1 MEIMTKNNNN
11 LVWLDM
17 EMTGLD
23 PVNDKIIEIAVIV
36 TDPNLEILSEA
47 PVFVIKQDNSL
58 LQNMDAWNT
67 NTHSK
72 SGLIEKVKHSTT
84 SEKDAEDQL
93 INFLKPYV
101 DKNKSPM
108 CGNTICQDRRF
119 MANYMPKLEAYFH
132 YRNLDVSVFKELAK
146 RWRPE
151 LIGKFKK
158 SAKHE
163 ALADIKESIEEL
175 KFYREHF
182 LKIPN
187 D

>member
-47 PVFVIKQDNSL
+47 PVFVIKQDDSL

-84 SEKDAEDQL
+84 TEKDAEDQL

>member
-1 MEIMTKNNNN
+1 MTKNNNN

-93 INFLKPYV
+93 ARIVP
-101 DKNKSPM
+101 
-108 CGNTICQDRRF
+108 
-119 MANYMPKLEAYFH
+119 
-132 YRNLDVSVFKELAK
+132 
-146 RWRPE
+146 
-151 LIGKFKK
+151 
-158 SAKHE
+158 
-163 ALADIKESIEEL
+163 
-175 KFYREHF
+175 
-182 LKIPN
+182 
-187 D
+187 

>member
-47 PVFVIKQDNSL
+47 PVFVIKQDDSL

-93 INFLKPYV
+93 INFLKPYI

>member
-47 PVFVIKQDNSL
+47 PVFVIKQDDSL

>member
-1 MEIMTKNNNN
+1 MTKNNNN

-47 PVFVIKQDNSL
+47 PVFVIKQDDSL

-84 SEKDAEDQL
+84 SERDAEDQL

>member
-23 PVNDKIIEIAVIV
+23 PVNDKIIEIAVII

-47 PVFVIKQDNSL
+47 PVFVIKQDDSL

-84 SEKDAEDQL
+84 TEKDAEDQL

-158 SAKHE
+158 SNAPRFNSKPYKT
-163 ALADIKESIEEL
+163 IS
-175 KFYREHF
+175 
-182 LKIPN
+182 P
-187 D
+187 

>member
-1 MEIMTKNNNN
+1 MKIMTKNNNN

-47 PVFVIKQDNSL
+47 PVFVIKQDDSL
-58 LQNMDAWNT
+58 LKNMDVWNT

-72 SGLIEKVKHSTT
+72 SGLIEKIKLSTT
-84 SEKDAEDQL
+84 TEQDVEDQL
-93 INFLKPYV
+93 IDFLKPFV

-119 MANYMPKLEAYFH
+119 MANYMPKLETYFH

-158 SAKHE
+158 TAKHE

-182 LKIPN
+182 LKMPN

>member
-1 MEIMTKNNNN
+1 MTKNNNN

-47 PVFVIKQDNSL
+47 PVFVIKQDDLL
-58 LQNMDAWNT
+58 LQSMDAWNT

-84 SEKDAEDQL
+84 TEKDAEDQL

>member
-47 PVFVIKQDNSL
+47 PVFVIKQDDLL

-84 SEKDAEDQL
+84 TEKDAEDQL
-93 INFLKPYV
+93 INFLRPYV

>member
-1 MEIMTKNNNN
+1 MTKNNNN

-47 PVFVIKQDNSL
+47 PVFVIKQDELL

-84 SEKDAEDQL
+84 TEKDAEDHL

>member
-23 PVNDKIIEIAVIV
+23 PVNDKIIEIAVII

-119 MANYMPKLEAYFH
+119 MANYMPKLETYFH

-158 SAKHE
+158 TAKHE

-182 LKIPN
+182 LKMPN

>member
-23 PVNDKIIEIAVIV
+23 PVNDKIIEIAVII

-47 PVFVIKQDNSL
+47 PVFVIKQDDSL

-84 SEKDAEDQL
+84 TEKDAEDQL

-175 KFYREHF
+175 KFYREYF

>member
-1 MEIMTKNNNN
+1 MTKNNNN

-47 PVFVIKQDNSL
+47 PVFVIKQDDLL

-67 NTHSK
+67 STHSK

-84 SEKDAEDQL
+84 TEKDAEDQL
-93 INFLKPYV
+93 INFLRPYV

>member
-1 MEIMTKNNNN
+1 MTKNNNN

-47 PVFVIKQDNSL
+47 PVFVIKQDDSL

-84 SEKDAEDQL
+84 TEKDAEDQL

>member
-47 PVFVIKQDNSL
+47 PVFVIKQDELL

-84 SEKDAEDQL
+84 TEKDAEDQL

>member
-1 MEIMTKNNNN
+1 MTKNNNN

-47 PVFVIKQDNSL
+47 PVFVIKQDEFL

-84 SEKDAEDQL
+84 TEKDAEDQL

>member
-47 PVFVIKQDNSL
+47 PVFVIKQDELL

-84 SEKDAEDQL
+84 TEKDAEDQL
-93 INFLKPYV
+93 INFLRPYV

>member
-1 MEIMTKNNNN
+1 
-11 LVWLDM
+11 
-17 EMTGLD
+17 
-23 PVNDKIIEIAVIV
+23 
-36 TDPNLEILSEA
+36 
-47 PVFVIKQDNSL
+47 
-58 LQNMDAWNT
+58 MDAWNT

>member
-17 EMTGLD
+17 EMTCLD

>member
-23 PVNDKIIEIAVIV
+23 PVNDKIIEIAVII

-47 PVFVIKQDNSL
+47 RVFVIKQDDSL

-84 SEKDAEDQL
+84 TEKDAEDQL

>member
-23 PVNDKIIEIAVIV
+23 PVNDKIIEIAVII

-47 PVFVIKQDNSL
+47 PVFVIKQDDSL

-84 SEKDAEDQL
+84 TEKDVEDQL

>member
-1 MEIMTKNNNN
+1 MTKNNNN

-72 SGLIEKVKHSTT
+72 SGLIEKIKLSTT
-84 SEKDAEDQL
+84 TEQDVEDQL
-93 INFLKPYV
+93 IDFLKPFV

-182 LKIPN
+182 LKMPN

>member
-47 PVFVIKQDNSL
+47 PVFVIKQDDSL

-182 LKIPN
+182 LKMPN

>member
-36 TDPNLEILSEA
+36 TDSNLEILSEA
-47 PVFVIKQDNSL
+47 PVFVIKQDDSL

>member
-23 PVNDKIIEIAVIV
+23 PVNDKIIEIAVII

-47 PVFVIKQDNSL
+47 PVFVIKQDDSL
-58 LQNMDAWNT
+58 LKNMDAWNT

-84 SEKDAEDQL
+84 TEKDAEDQL
-93 INFLKPYV
+93 INFLRPYV

-163 ALADIKESIEEL
+163 ALADIRESIEEL

>member
-1 MEIMTKNNNN
+1 MTKNNNN

-23 PVNDKIIEIAVIV
+23 PVNDKIIEIAVII

-47 PVFVIKQDNSL
+47 PVFVIKQDDSL

-84 SEKDAEDQL
+84 TEKDAEVQL

>member
-36 TDPNLEILSEA
+36 TDPNLVILSEA

>member
-1 MEIMTKNNNN
+1 MTKNNNN

-23 PVNDKIIEIAVIV
+23 PVSDKIIEIAVIV

>member
-23 PVNDKIIEIAVIV
+23 PVNDKIIEIAVII

-47 PVFVIKQDNSL
+47 PVFVIKQDDSL

-72 SGLIEKVKHSTT
+72 SGLIEKVKHSTIT
-84 SEKDAEDQL
+84 EKDAEDQL

>member
-119 MANYMPKLEAYFH
+119 MANYMPKLETYFH
-132 YRNLDVSVFKELAK
+132 YLNLDVSVFKELAK

-151 LIGKFKK
+151 LIGKFKRT
-158 SAKHE
+158 AKHE

-182 LKIPN
+182 LKMPN

>member
-1 MEIMTKNNNN
+1 MTKNNNN

-47 PVFVIKQDNSL
+47 PVFVIKQDDLL

-67 NTHSK
+67 STHSK

-84 SEKDAEDQL
+84 TEKDAEDQL

>member
-1 MEIMTKNNNN
+1 MTKNNNN

-47 PVFVIKQDNSL
+47 PVFVIKQDDSL

-163 ALADIKESIEEL
+163 ALADIRESIEEL

>member
-1 MEIMTKNNNN
+1 MTKNNNN

-47 PVFVIKQDNSL
+47 PVFVIKQDDLL

-67 NTHSK
+67 STHSK

-84 SEKDAEDQL
+84 TEKDAEDQL

-163 ALADIKESIEEL
+163 ALADIRESIEEL

>member
-1 MEIMTKNNNN
+1 MTKNNNN

-47 PVFVIKQDNSL
+47 PVFVIKQDDSL

-84 SEKDAEDQL
+84 TEKDAEDQL
-93 INFLKPYV
+93 INFLRPYV

>member
-47 PVFVIKQDNSL
+47 PVFVIKQDDLL

-84 SEKDAEDQL
+84 TEKDAEDQL

>member
-23 PVNDKIIEIAVIV
+23 PVNDKIIEIAVII

-47 PVFVIKQDNSL
+47 PVFVIKQDDSL